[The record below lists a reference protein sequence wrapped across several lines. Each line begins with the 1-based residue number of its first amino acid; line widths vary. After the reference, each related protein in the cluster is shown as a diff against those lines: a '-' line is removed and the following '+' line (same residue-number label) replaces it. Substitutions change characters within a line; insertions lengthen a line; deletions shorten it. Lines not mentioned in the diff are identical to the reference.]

1 MVAGRPRMCMS
12 TTGTPA
18 RPQSGSMPRSTRPA
32 ETSFTMSAPASSAAA
47 ATSAFVVSTDS
58 GTRTAAR
65 TARST
70 GSSRARSSRDD
81 TGRAPGR
88 VDSAPTS
95 RTAAP
100 AATIAAAA
108 SAARAGSS
116 NRPPSLNES
125 GVALRTPMS
134 TGRSS
139 PSGPLRV
146 ASAGPRA
153 GRSGRRGRGSLGPD
167 LTADLV
173 VVGAIQGF
181 ALEKRLRHLVED
193 RQVPAQQHLGP
204 LVRLE
209 NDAPHLAVDL
219 HGRALGVAYLLRE
232 VAAEEDLLLLLP
244 ERHRAALV
252 AHAPLAHHLARQL
265 GGALDVVARAGAELR
280 QDQLLR
286 RAPAEHDGEAREHP
300 VLGDAVA
307 VVDRHLLRQA
317 ERHAAR
323 DDGDLVHGIGAGQEL
338 GDQRVTRLVVGRRAA
353 LLEADDH
360 RAPLGTHQDLVL
372 GDLELGHAD
381 LLLVLARGEERR
393 LVDQVLQV
401 GTGEAGRLAGQEL
414 DVDVVADRHA
424 TSVHAQ
430 DAFAALHVGPWH
442 HHATIEAAG
451 TEKRRIEHVGPV
463 GGGDQDDA
471 LVGLEAVHLHQEL
484 VERLL
489 ALVVAAAQ
497 AGAAMAPDRVDLVDE
512 DDAGRV
518 LLALHEEIAHPRR
531 ADADEHLDEVGAGDR
546 EERDAGL
553 TGDAAREQRLAC
565 PGGTDQEDAL
575 RDAAAELGELLR
587 VLQEGDDLFQLF
599 LGLVDAR
606 HVGERHLVLVLG
618 QQLGAALAER
628 HRLAAAD
635 LHLAHEEDPHAD
647 QQQHGRPLHERYDVP
662 GFGVLRPRLDLD
674 ALLAQR
680 TDQIRILRREG
691 LETVAGL
698 PALGLVATANALA
711 LYEDLGHATLFH
723 GLHEACEAD
732 FRGAGLLLG
741 HDGPEDQPHQEQ
753 EQPKSEI
760 PGDWVQ

>member
-12 TTGTPA
+12 TMGTPA
-18 RPQSGSMPRSTRPA
+18 RPHSGSMRRSARPA
-32 ETSFTMSAPASSAAA
+32 ETSFTMSAPAASAAS
-47 ATSAFVVSTDS
+47 ATSAFIVSTDS

-70 GSSRARSSRDD
+70 GSRRARSSRDE
-81 TGRAPGR
+81 TGSAPGR
-88 VDSAPTS
+88 VASAPTS
-95 RTAAP
+95 STPAP

-108 SAARAGSS
+108 SAARTGSS
-116 NRPPSLNES
+116 KQPPSLNES

-167 LTADLV
+167 LTDDLV
-173 VVGAIQGF
+173 DVGAIKGL
-181 ALEKRLRHLVED
+181 ALEKRLRHPVED
-193 RQVPAQQHLGP
+193 RQVPAQQHLRA

-219 HGRALGVAYLLRE
+219 HGRALGVADLLRE

-244 ERHRAALV
+244 EGHRAELV

-286 RAPAEHDGEAREHP
+286 RPPAEHDGEAGEHP
-300 VLGDAVA
+300 VLGDAMA

-323 DDGDLVHGIGAGQEL
+323 DDRDLVHGVGTREQL
-338 GDQRVTRLVVGRRAA
+338 GDQRMARLVVGGRAP

-360 RAPLGTHQDLVL
+360 RAALGTHQDLVL
-372 GDLELGHAD
+372 RDLELGHAD
-381 LLLVLARGEERR
+381 PLLVLPRGEKRR

-401 GTGEAGRLAGQEL
+401 GAGEAGRLAGQEL

-424 TSVHAQ
+424 ARVDAQ
-430 DAFAALHVGPWH
+430 DALAALHVGPRH
-442 HHATIEAAG
+442 HHPAIEAAG
-451 TEKRRIEHVGPV
+451 AEQRRIEHVGAV

-497 AGAAMAPDRVDLVDE
+497 AGAAMATDGVDLVDE

-518 LLALHEEIAHPRR
+518 LLALHEQIAH
-531 ADADEHLDEVGAGDR
+531 A
-546 EERDAGL
+546 
-553 TGDAAREQRLAC
+553 
-565 PGGTDQEDAL
+565 
-575 RDAAAELGELLR
+575 
-587 VLQEGDDLFQLF
+587 
-599 LGLVDAR
+599 
-606 HVGERHLVLVLG
+606 
-618 QQLGAALAER
+618 
-628 HRLAAAD
+628 
-635 LHLAHEEDPHAD
+635 
-647 QQQHGRPLHERYDVP
+647 
-662 GFGVLRPRLDLD
+662 
-674 ALLAQR
+674 
-680 TDQIRILRREG
+680 
-691 LETVAGL
+691 
-698 PALGLVATANALA
+698 
-711 LYEDLGHATLFH
+711 
-723 GLHEACEAD
+723 
-732 FRGAGLLLG
+732 
-741 HDGPEDQPHQEQ
+741 
-753 EQPKSEI
+753 
-760 PGDWVQ
+760 